1 MPGTF
6 TIQSETLNNSYSH
19 GTDFC
24 DIIPD
29 EQIEWK
35 TDKRGTVIFDGL
47 CVRLKRSTKQ
57 NLTHVSQ
64 IQINQNNLLN

>member
-1 MPGTF
+1 MPNTF
-6 TIQSETLNNSYSH
+6 SIQNETLNNE
-19 GTDFC
+19 TDFC

-47 CVRLKRSTKQ
+47 CIRLKQVTIYQQ
-57 NLTHVSQ
+57 N
-64 IQINQNNLLN
+64 

>member
-1 MPGTF
+1 MPNTF
-6 TIQSETLNNSYSH
+6 SIQNETLNNE
-19 GTDFC
+19 TDFC

-47 CVRLKRSTKQ
+47 CIRLKQVTIYHQKNFFQQ
-57 NLTHVSQ
+57 N
-64 IQINQNNLLN
+64 

>member
-1 MPGTF
+1 MPNTF
-6 TIQSETLNNSYSH
+6 SIQNETLNNSQIN
-19 GTDFC
+19 GNDFC

-47 CVRLKRSTKQ
+47 CVRLKKLS
-57 NLTHVSQ
+57 NH
-64 IQINQNNLLN
+64 NNILEKN

>member
-1 MPGTF
+1 MPNTF
-6 TIQSETLNNSYSH
+6 IIQNQTLNNSQIN
-19 GTDFC
+19 GNDFC

-47 CVRLKRSTKQ
+47 C
-57 NLTHVSQ
+57 
-64 IQINQNNLLN
+64 IQINKITNHFIQQN